1 MKTSIIIHGHFYQ
14 PPRENPYTGLVP
26 IQSSAKPYSNWNEA
40 IYDTCY
46 KPNTASRYLNREG
59 KIETMYNNYVNISSN
74 FGQTLLDWADEAHP
88 HFCTQLLK
96 ADKLSIQR
104 FGHSSF
110 MAQGFN
116 HTILPLDS
124 DSTKK
129 IQVVWAIESYK
140 QRFGHAPEGI
150 WLAECAIDPKTVD
163 ILAQNNIRFVIL
175 APWQGVAID
184 GVPRNGKPMPC
195 DRPFLIEG
203 PQGGRISAFFYD
215 GEFASSISFGH
226 MLRDADAMFA
236 RLCQVQKE
244 RSNPALITWAT
255 DGEIYGHHEPF
266 GDMGLAAFLRK
277 VSESKDFEID
287 NFASYLDK
295 HPATEVATLGLG
307 DDGKGTSWSCTHG
320 VGRWE
325 RDCGCHTGGPDTWN
339 QKWRGPLR
347 KAFNN
352 LETSAREIFDQK
364 VREIFGENKDY
375 EDLILAFSSVVS
387 HKQTVQQ
394 FIQSLE
400 KADGSSLSY
409 AEGMTIASMLE
420 AFKNVMFAYTSCG
433 FFFNDLSGIE
443 PRQNIVYAMYAAD
456 ILDQFSDLNVTKK
469 LLEDLD
475 KAKSNI
481 PTEGTGADLAKKDTP
496 KGSNYANACAY
507 FVLNRRF
514 ANPEDYIDHWGFFK
528 LLELDETTAK
538 IQNSRTLKIY
548 DLTYESNP
556 KANGGMEF
564 VIRDINTAM
573 VAKINV
579 GHASEKTLQ
588 TITSWVEDRL
598 TENMSEKFID
608 SLAENIGTYLMLI
621 ATNRSLA
628 KDTIFMENIG
638 TCIKSIKS
646 LVLDQPQM
654 DIDKKINRIK
664 QLCFFVMIKG
674 RNMDIQDINDAF
686 SRKFEQKAVE
696 FIYKMDEKSCWETL
710 MLLRAAREEGLNPDI
725 TNLQNTIYQ
734 YIHSDDS
741 PISEELRKALRS
753 ELNFS

>member
-26 IQSSAKPYSNWNEA
+26 IQNSAKPYPNWNEA
-40 IYDTCY
+40 IYATCY
-46 KPNTASRYLNREG
+46 KPNTASRYLTENG
-59 KIETMYNNYVNISSN
+59 KIDSMYNNYASISSN
-74 FGQTLLDWADEAHP
+74 FGQTLLDWADQAHP
-88 HFCTQLLK
+88 HFFTQLLK
-96 ADKLSIQR
+96 ADRLSLQR
-104 FGHSSF
+104 FGHSCF

-116 HTILPLDS
+116 HTIMPLDS
-124 DSTKK
+124 DSTKR
-129 IQVVWAIESYK
+129 IQTVWAIESYK
-140 QRFGHAPEGI
+140 QRFGHEPEGI

-163 ILAQNNIRFVIL
+163 ILAQNGIRFVVL
-175 APWQGVAID
+175 APWQGIAIN
-184 GVPRNGKPMPC
+184 GVPRNGKPMPS

-203 PQGGRISAFFYD
+203 PEGGKISAFFYD

-226 MLRDADAMFA
+226 MLRDADAMFN
-236 RLCQVQKE
+236 RLCQVRKE
-244 RSNPALITWAT
+244 RKNPALLTWAT

-266 GDMGLAAFLRK
+266 GDMGLAAFIRK
-277 VSESKDFEID
+277 VNESKDFEID
-287 NFASYLDK
+287 NFGSYLDK
-295 HPATEVATLGLG
+295 HPATEIATLNLG
-307 DDGKGTSWSCTHG
+307 DDGKGSSWSCMHG

-325 RDCGCHTGGPDTWN
+325 RNCGCHTGGSDSWN

-352 LETSAREIFDQK
+352 LETTAREIFDQH
-364 VREIFGENKDY
+364 VHSIFGEDRNY
-375 EDLILAFSSVVS
+375 EDMIIAFSSVVS
-387 HKQTVQQ
+387 HRQTVQQ
-394 FIQSLE
+394 FIDGLS
-400 KADGSSLSY
+400 KPDGSRLSY
-409 AEGMTIASMLE
+409 EEGMTIASLLE
-420 AFKNVMFAYTSCG
+420 AFKNVMFSYTSCG

-443 PRQNIVYAMYAAD
+443 PRQNMIYAMYAAD
-456 ILDQFSDLNVTKK
+456 ILDNFSDKK
-469 LLEDLD
+469 VVKRLLEDLE

-481 PTEGTGADLAKKDTP
+481 PTEGSGADMAKKDTP

-514 ANPEDYIDHWGFFK
+514 ANPEDYIEYWGFFR
-528 LLELDETTAK
+528 LLGLDDATAR
-538 IQNSRTLKIY
+538 IQNTRTLKVY
-548 DLTYESNP
+548 DLAYESNP

-564 VIRDINTAM
+564 AIRDIKTSK
-573 VAKINV
+573 VVRINV

-598 TENMSEKFID
+598 SENMSEKFID

-621 ATNRSLA
+621 STNRSLA
-628 KDTIFMENIG
+628 KDTIFIENIG
-638 TCIKSIKS
+638 ACIKSIKS
-646 LVLDQPQM
+646 LVLGQTQM
-654 DIDKKINRIK
+654 DIDKRIYRIK

-674 RNMDIQDINDAF
+674 RPIDIQDINDAF

-696 FIYKMDEKSCWETL
+696 FIYNMDEKGCWETL

-734 YIHSDDS
+734 YIHEDES
-741 PISEELRKALRS
+741 PISEDLKKALRA